1 MTTTSK
7 ALERNKSS
15 VNTDKYLDFV
25 TVEKANLA
33 EIHAGFSERLNWLLD
48 ASDMNPPPLDAGRV
62 TWLAELTSSSR
73 PATMDWLKHDRP
85 PKGVTLRK
93 LVSFINGHLPPIMSS
108 TPKIEAWL
116 KYGPDVV
123 DKTYT

>member
-1 MTTTSK
+1 MTTTPK

-15 VNTDKYLDFV
+15 VNTDKYLEFV

-85 PKGVTLRK
+85 PKSVTLRK

-108 TPKIEAWL
+108 TPKVEAWL
-116 KYGPDVV
+116 KYGHEAV

>member
-1 MTTTSK
+1 MTTTQK
-7 ALERNKSS
+7 AVVSNKSP
-15 VNTDKYLDFV
+15 VNNDKYLDLG
-25 TVEKANLA
+25 TVEKANIA

-62 TWLAELTSSSR
+62 TWLAEVTSSSR
-73 PATMDWLKHDRP
+73 PAAMDWLKHDRP

-93 LVSFINGHLPPIMSS
+93 LVSFINEYLPPIMSS